1 MENMK
6 MGIEEIHYVEVNS
19 FDWKHILLL
28 TLF

>member
-6 MGIEEIHYVEVNS
+6 VGIEEIHYVEVNS
-19 FDWKHILLL
+19 SDWKHILLL